1 MRSGRVYEVFVNGE
15 PVKLVGSTVQTLK
28 QRRSSGYVKRFGI
41 GVELRLVREIARPA
55 DYSDKDF
62 EFYLRACEAMDIARK
77 GTYVEHGGLN
87 MLSPLVQSLGHPLIS
102 EIARLGGRNGGPIS
116 GRKNVES
123 GHLANITTF
132 ESCSKG
138 GRKAVESGHLAS
150 IATFESRSKGSRNQ
164 SLEDKARG
172 GRNGSREGKAR
183 GGRIG
188 SHIRWHVRRGI
199 TNPSCSLCTPKADT
213 IQ

>member
-77 GTYVEHGGLN
+77 GTYDEHGGLN
-87 MLSPLVQSLGHPLIS
+87 MLSPLVQSLGYPLIS
-102 EIARLGGRNGGPIS
+102 EIGRIGGRNG
-116 GRKNVES
+116 
-123 GHLANITTF
+123 
-132 ESCSKG
+132 
-138 GRKAVESGHLAS
+138 
-150 IATFESRSKGSRNQ
+150 SREG
-164 SLEDKARG
+164 KARA
-172 GRNGSREGKAR
+172 GRIGSREGKAR

>member
-1 MRSGRVYEVFVNGE
+1 MSTQDMRSGRVYEVFVNGE
-15 PVKLVGSTVQTLK
+15 PVKLVGSTVRTLK
-28 QRRSSGYVKRFGI
+28 QRRSSGYVKRFGD

-77 GTYVEHGGLN
+77 GTYDEHGGLN
-87 MLSPLVQSLGHPLIS
+87 KLSPLVQSLGYPLIS
-102 EIARLGGRNGGPIS
+102 EIARLGGRIGS
-116 GRKNVES
+116 REDKARAGRKNAES
-123 GHLANITTF
+123 GQIM
-132 ESCSKG
+132 
-138 GRKAVESGHLAS
+138 S

-164 SLEDKARG
+164 SLEDKALG
-172 GRNGSREGKAR
+172 GCI
-183 GGRIG
+183 GGRIV